1 MKDSKKYI
9 IIIIVLILVVLS
21 LLAVYISIKD
31 RNDNTNVNIGNSS
44 SNNGNNND
52 NDNDIID
59 KDKINQ
65 NKQLL
70 ENEDLYFRIY
80 LTLNDYYR
88 NIHLGNKK
96 EIYNVLEDGYKKDNN
111 LTEDNVLNYIKADY
125 SDSTYIIKEIYYNPN
140 SRVTYYFTNGYLYN
154 NSEDDESSY
163 YDSVKFIVIIKNN
176 HYVIKPLDNSVNY
189 LNYVNNCV
197 IEDININNS
206 NILLNNTINEQNKLI
221 LYLNEFLNLLI
232 YNPERAYNMLDAN
245 TLKKYTD
252 YNNFYSERNNIF
264 NKLSTNILSY
274 NKSDNIY
281 RIKDFKQNDIIITE
295 ERILDYK
302 IGY

>member
-44 SNNGNNND
+44 NNGNN

-80 LTLNDYYR
+80 LTLNDYYH

-281 RIKDFKQNDIIITE
+281 RIKDFKQNDIVITE

>member
-125 SDSTYIIKEIYYNPN
+125 SDSTYIIKEIYY
-140 SRVTYYFTNGYLYN
+140 
-154 NSEDDESSY
+154 
-163 YDSVKFIVIIKNN
+163 
-176 HYVIKPLDNSVNY
+176 
-189 LNYVNNCV
+189 
-197 IEDININNS
+197 
-206 NILLNNTINEQNKLI
+206 
-221 LYLNEFLNLLI
+221 
-232 YNPERAYNMLDAN
+232 
-245 TLKKYTD
+245 
-252 YNNFYSERNNIF
+252 
-264 NKLSTNILSY
+264 
-274 NKSDNIY
+274 
-281 RIKDFKQNDIIITE
+281 
-295 ERILDYK
+295 
-302 IGY
+302 